1 MKSAPV
7 IEKFKRGPVGLL
19 TVLPSGPPAMG
30 KNMVEW
36 FLYCGDQ
43 HLCRLSVRPFAGT
56 RDCFLASIPR
66 RRHDCFLRIRR
77 SSRSGIDLERSKLG
91 GHAQA
96 SFRQP
101 DLRVAD
107 GGNIRLAM
115 AEIALVASRLSF
127 KLSKSGRYT
136 Y

>member
-1 MKSAPV
+1 MKA
-7 IEKFKRGPVGLL
+7 VGLGGCRRPNVKCL
-19 TVLPSGPPAMG
+19 DATPLRDSASMVFVL
-30 KNMVEW
+30 
-36 FLYCGDQ
+36 CGDQ
-43 HLCRLSVRPFAGT
+43 HLCRLSVRPFAGA

-91 GHAQA
+91 GHDQA

>member
-1 MKSAPV
+1 MFLDATPLRDSASMV
-7 IEKFKRGPVGLL
+7 F
-19 TVLPSGPPAMG
+19 VL
-30 KNMVEW
+30 
-36 FLYCGDQ
+36 CGDQ
-43 HLCRLSVRPFAGT
+43 HLCRVPLRSDAGAWG
-56 RDCFLASIPR
+56 RILASIPR
-66 RRHDCFLRIRR
+66 RWYRRFVRIRR